1 MLTRLL
7 WQMQI
12 VLFSFF
18 KSLWELHSRYNHLCA
33 YGLNTQRHFV
43 WYFMKYLRTKTCCYC
58 NYCERWLIQKFTMD
72 HARPFTKFHIFLIT
86 PMQLVDPVQPIVCF
100 QVLQVEP
107 VTILRP
113 EDVITLPAVSRTK
126 TNVVSLTF
134 MTTEPDGLIMYTSKI
149 K

>member
-1 MLTRLL
+1 M
-7 WQMQI
+7 
-12 VLFSFF
+12 
-18 KSLWELHSRYNHLCA
+18 N
-33 YGLNTQRHFV
+33 
-43 WYFMKYLRTKTCCYC
+43 
-58 NYCERWLIQKFTMD
+58 
-72 HARPFTKFHIFLIT
+72 HARSFNTKFHIFLIK